1 MSCSSARYQDYE
13 DDWVDFTSVEFTVL
27 QKRCQGSQPSQNQ
40 SESQLK
46 KRSGKLPSLN
56 SSQRF
61 SPLKGPKVENGE
73 TKVKRKVLKKV
84 TRAARRDFFVSNL
97 PWDFGVPHHGV
108 VDLRCVFMRIFTS
121 LMYPGRERWEG
132 RQRKAWSSPM
142 EFCPTLCSIYLS
154 LVQIQL
160 FKIHHVTMGKPRWYP
175 ESWLSKLQL
184 LSLRVVIAIADI
196 AMKAEMVQF
205 LRI

>member
-1 MSCSSARYQDYE
+1 MSCLSARYQDYE

-84 TRAARRDFFVSNL
+84 TRAARRDFF
-97 PWDFGVPHHGV
+97 FQTCHGTLESHTMGLLIFV
-108 VDLRCVFMRIFTS
+108 AFLCVFSWVWCIQGEKGEKGDKGKRGPVPWSFVPLCAASISVWCKFNCSRYTMS
-121 LMYPGRERWEG
+121 PWENPGGIQSPDCQNCSFWASE
-132 RQRKAWSSPM
+132 WS
-142 EFCPTLCSIYLS
+142 
-154 LVQIQL
+154 
-160 FKIHHVTMGKPRWYP
+160 
-175 ESWLSKLQL
+175 
-184 LSLRVVIAIADI
+184 
-196 AMKAEMVQF
+196 
-205 LRI
+205 